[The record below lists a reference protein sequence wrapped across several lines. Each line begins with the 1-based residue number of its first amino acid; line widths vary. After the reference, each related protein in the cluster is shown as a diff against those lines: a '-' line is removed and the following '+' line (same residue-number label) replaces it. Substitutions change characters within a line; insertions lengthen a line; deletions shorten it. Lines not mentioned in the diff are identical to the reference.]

1 VKYVLRTIAIGAAL
15 SAALTS
21 QAFAQSPPAKAAAPK
36 AAPSKSGSP
45 KSAPKGAMTGV
56 PRLAN
61 GKPDFS
67 GVWQVLNTA
76 NWDIEA
82 HGAKPAS
89 CLRPGV
95 KDVQGVVVYV
105 PCRNVLALGAIGSVP
120 AGLGIVDGDTIPYT
134 PAALKV
140 RDDNRAHALERDP
153 EVKCYLPGVPRA
165 NYMPYPF
172 QIYQTANTMLISY
185 EYDGADRQVKFTDPG
200 PAALD
205 SWMGQSVAK
214 WDGDTLVLT
223 VTGQNDR
230 TWLDRSGNHHSADMK
245 VVERYTYANP
255 GVVLYEAE
263 ITDPQTFTRPWKI
276 SMNLYKRTGKD
287 GTLLQ
292 FRCVEFVEEL
302 IYGQLR
308 KDPLK

>member
-1 VKYVLRTIAIGAAL
+1 MKYVLRSIAIGAAL

-21 QAFAQSPPAKAAAPK
+21 QAFAQSPAPGKPAPK
-36 AAPSKSGSP
+36 AAPA
-45 KSAPKGAMTGV
+45 KSASKGVVAGV

-76 NWDIEA
+76 NWDIEP
-82 HGAKPAS
+82 HGAKPAL
-89 CLRPGV
+89 CVRPGV

-105 PCRNVLALGAIGSVP
+105 PCPNVLALGAIGAVP
-120 AGLGIVDGDTIPYT
+120 AGLGIVDGDTIPYK
-134 PAALKV
+134 PEALKT
-140 RDDNRAHALERDP
+140 RDDNRAHALDRDP

-165 NYMPYPF
+165 NYMPFPF
-172 QIYQTANTMLISY
+172 QIYQTVNTMLMSY
-185 EYDGADRQVKFTDPG
+185 EYDGADRQVKFVDPG
-200 PAALD
+200 PAPLD

-214 WDGDTLVLT
+214 WDGDTLVIT

-230 TWLDRSGNHHSADMK
+230 TWLDRSGNFHSADMK
-245 VVERYTYANP
+245 VVEHYTYTSP

-276 SMNLYKRTGKD
+276 SMNLYK
-287 GTLLQ
+287 
-292 FRCVEFVEEL
+292 
-302 IYGQLR
+302 
-308 KDPLK
+308 

>member
-15 SAALTS
+15 SAALIS
-21 QAFAQSPPAKAAAPK
+21 QAFAQSPAPGKPGPAKAAAP
-36 AAPSKSGSP
+36 KSGSP

-95 KDVQGVVVYV
+95 KDVQGVVVYG

-230 TWLDRSGNHHSADMK
+230 TWLDRRQPPFRGYEGGRAVHLCQSRRRALRGGDHRSSDLHPS
-245 VVERYTYANP
+245 VEDQHEPVQKNREGRHPAP
-255 GVVLYEAE
+255 VQVRGV
-263 ITDPQTFTRPWKI
+263 
-276 SMNLYKRTGKD
+276 
-287 GTLLQ
+287 
-292 FRCVEFVEEL
+292 C
-302 IYGQLR
+302 
-308 KDPLK
+308 